1 MMNDSPN
8 VYGPKGPLGPVNR
21 DPIRSARRLL
31 TPGDCVSEANS
42 RRAGENSVTDEPGR
56 QSRELARPVQVEAGA
71 WGIMKAINDAFIN
84 PLLLVSGAGSLAIG
98 IYNSGANLFGFGAG
112 WLGPRLAGRVGSS
125 SKATLICLG
134 TGRAVFLLLVG
145 YLLATPSHSV
155 TLIIT
160 LIFIWGIGE
169 GLALP
174 LWTNFLAGLVGPG
187 QRGKWLAMRASAATM
202 STIPVMI
209 GVVLI
214 FIFASREQALPIAYG
229 LAAVCSVVSFFM
241 VRRIFALAGPQP
253 VPAARSVHS
262 LPKEAGA
269 RQFLGG
275 VFVFWFGSA
284 LSWPILPKY
293 ILDDLHAPAAYF
305 AFASLIAATMGTLVQ
320 RRWGR
325 LSDERGA
332 MLVLLLGGIG
342 ASFVP
347 IIWTVIPLF
356 WLGFSMEF
364 LASISWPGH
373 MLGLTMRSVE
383 LAKDD
388 QDRASL
394 LGWTNLAQGA
404 GACFS
409 PLFSSILV
417 GHTGIA
423 AVLLLSGALRLLGT
437 GIMSQPI
444 LRQRLA
450 QRRLA

>member
-1 MMNDSPN
+1 
-8 VYGPKGPLGPVNR
+8 V
-21 DPIRSARRLL
+21 A
-31 TPGDCVSEANS
+31 
-42 RRAGENSVTDEPGR
+42 DEPGR
-56 QSRELARPVQVEAGA
+56 QSRELARPVQIEAGA

-98 IYNSGANLFGFGAG
+98 IFNSGANLFGFGAG

-125 SKATLICLG
+125 SKATLMCLA
-134 TGRAVFLLLVG
+134 TGRVVFLLLVG
-145 YLLATPSHSV
+145 YLLATSSHSV
-155 TLIIT
+155 ALIIT
-160 LIFIWGIGE
+160 LIFVWGIGE

-187 QRGKWLAMRASAATM
+187 QRGKWLSMRASAATM

-214 FIFASREQALPIAYG
+214 FIFASREQAIPIAYG
-229 LAAVCSVVSFFM
+229 LAAICTVVSFFM

-262 LPKEAGA
+262 LPKEPEA
-269 RQFLGG
+269 RHFLGG

-284 LSWPILPKY
+284 LSWPILPRY

-305 AFASLIAATMGTLVQ
+305 AFASLIAATFGTLVQ
-320 RRWGR
+320 RRWGK

-332 MLVLLLGGIG
+332 MLVLLLAGVG

-356 WLGFSMEF
+356 WLGFSMEI
-364 LASISWPGH
+364 LASLSWPGH

-404 GACFS
+404 GACVS
-409 PLFSSILV
+409 PLLSSILV
-417 GHTGIA
+417 EHTGIA
-423 AVLLLSGALRLLGT
+423 AVLLLSGVLRLLGT
-437 GIMSQPI
+437 GIMTRPI
-444 LRQRLA
+444 LRQRIVE
-450 QRRLA
+450 RRFA